1 LCLLTKQ
8 QLIVNSGE
16 SLKKPD
22 SAQVIYKLK
31 RKTRFIRMCKTDSKV
46 AHIKQQK
53 MFLSPQGPWI

>member
-1 LCLLTKQ
+1 LLTKQ

-31 RKTRFIRMCKTDSKV
+31 KTRKTGSKV
-46 AHIKQQK
+46 AHIKQQQ